1 MKREILFRGFCPN
14 KNIRQII
21 SLKYVDGLTWE
32 QVAASIGG
40 YLHIDRNIELSADQ
54 KALLLE
60 AVRYDKE
67 QRFSAGKSICE
78 IFTREELEGAK
89 AGKVFYT

>member
-40 YLHIDRNIELSADQ
+40 GNTADGVRMIHNRFLGKNNRNDN
-54 KALLLE
+54 
-60 AVRYDKE
+60 
-67 QRFSAGKSICE
+67 
-78 IFTREELEGAK
+78 
-89 AGKVFYT
+89 